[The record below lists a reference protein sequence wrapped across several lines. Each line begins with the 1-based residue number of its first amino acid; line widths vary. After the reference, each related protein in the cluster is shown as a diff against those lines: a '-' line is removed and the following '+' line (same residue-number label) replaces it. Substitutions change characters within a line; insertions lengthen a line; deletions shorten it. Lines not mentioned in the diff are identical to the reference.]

1 MEIDRKQMNEA
12 KVAREARKRPEASH
26 ADESAEWTMCLNGTC
41 RQAACPG

>member
-1 MEIDRKQMNEA
+1 MISLSELYSSLD
-12 KVAREARKRPEASH
+12 ASH